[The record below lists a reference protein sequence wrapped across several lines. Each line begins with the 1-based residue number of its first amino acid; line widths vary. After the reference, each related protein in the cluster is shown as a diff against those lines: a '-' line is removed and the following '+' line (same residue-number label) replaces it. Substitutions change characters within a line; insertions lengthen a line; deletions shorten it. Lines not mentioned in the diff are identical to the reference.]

1 MEAQRRRP
9 LTPDRIVAAAVTVAD
24 RGGLAGVSMRT
35 VAAELG
41 VQAMSLYHHI
51 GGKDAL
57 LDLLADWV
65 FAGIERPAPQGDWR
79 AAMRT
84 RAVSAR
90 TQLAAHPWSLS
101 LVESRRNPGP
111 QLLAHHEAVLAAL
124 RAAGFSVPMA
134 THAFSAI
141 DAYVYGF
148 VLNELN
154 VPIATGSEA
163 EAFAD
168 ELAIDAEAYPHLAR
182 MLAEQVAGGGYVFG
196 DEFGYGLDILLD
208 GLDERLRGEQP
219 ASGAPDARR
228 ARRPEVDGP

>member
-1 MEAQRRRP
+1 MGTARLP
-9 LTPDRIVAAAVTVAD
+9 LTTDRIVNAAAAVAD

-41 VQAMSLYHHI
+41 VQAMSLYHHLD
-51 GGKDAL
+51 GKDAL
-57 LDLLADWV
+57 LDELADWV
-65 FAGIERPAPQGDWR
+65 FTGIERPSPTGDWR
-79 AAMRT
+79 TAMRA

-90 TQLAAHPWSLS
+90 ARLAAHPWSLS

-124 RAAGFSVPMA
+124 RAAGFSVAMA

-154 VPIATGSEA
+154 VPIATGAEA
-163 EAFAD
+163 ESFAT
-168 ELAIDAEAYPHLAR
+168 ELAIDAEAYPNLAR
-182 MLAEQVAGGGYVFG
+182 MLSEQVTGGGYVFG

-208 GLDERLRGEQP
+208 GLDERLRRDQN
-219 ASGAPDARR
+219 
-228 ARRPEVDGP
+228 